1 MCKYKILGDEFLLP
15 NVVTFLNNQLKK
27 LNTASV
33 EISGIIIAEDT
44 RTVEAW
50 LEELFSRQRQILNLA
65 D

>member
-1 MCKYKILGDEFLLP
+1 MCKYEILGDEFLLP

-44 RTVEAW
+44 RTVEA
-50 LEELFSRQRQILNLA
+50 
-65 D
+65 

>member
-50 LEELFSRQRQILNLA
+50 LEELFSRQCQILNLA